1 MGRDVQIENRKD
13 LRLISRAIRERWNVD
28 REKVVAAL
36 MEVIESR
43 DPELMIDAA
52 ALLLKADVID
62 VKRDELDLKN
72 QTDESNQR
80 LRLLELAQ
88 SVPVDEL
95 ARLASENGIISRPE
109 ES

>member
-1 MGRDVQIENRKD
+1 
-13 LRLISRAIRERWNVD
+13 
-28 REKVVAAL
+28 

-52 ALLLKADVID
+52 DLLLKADAID
-62 VKRDELDLKN
+62 VKRTELELKH

-88 SVPVDEL
+88 SIPVDEL